1 MRVEIYT
8 KPDCPLC
15 DEGRELVEEAQAHVP
30 FELEFHNILTRDDW
44 YAAHRYFVPVVFIDG
59 LRALELRFTAAQLLA
74 ALRAHAKPLPN
85 E

>member
-15 DEGRELVEEAQAHVP
+15 DEGKELLENAQDDLGFELVS
-30 FELEFHNILTRDDW
+30 HNILIHAGW

-59 LRALELRFTAAQLLA
+59 VRALELRFTEEDLKA
-74 ALRAHAKPLPN
+74 ALKR
-85 E
+85 